1 MAGRIGWA
9 RLVEL
14 SRFYQAAA
22 VNALFGFGMYAGFVA
37 LGMNIYLA
45 QIVAHCL
52 GVAFNYFTY
61 SRHVFR
67 DAGPAKARFLA
78 IYVVNYFI
86 GLGSLALVARFVA
99 SPYLAGLIAL
109 VLASVINYFALKHVV
124 FIKRIAG

>member
-1 MAGRIGWA
+1 MASRIGWA

-52 GVAFNYFTY
+52 GVAFNYVTY

-109 VLASVINYFALKHVV
+109 VLASVINYFALKHIV